1 MKPKVVFAT
10 SMHPARGSAIF
21 VNCDKERKCSCERK
35 EKKHANRAAAE
46 AHIREMLEKRKPGS
60 ENLEAYPCRYG
71 RHWHVGNRLF
81 LPSDGGVRIVD
92 GR

>member
-1 MKPKVVFAT
+1 MKPKVMLAT
-10 SMHPARGSAIF
+10 SMRTKSGSVIF

-35 EKKHANRAAAE
+35 EQYENQAAAE
-46 AHIREMLEKRKPGS
+46 AHIREMTENGASHP
-60 ENLEAYPCRYG
+60 ENLVAYPCRYG

-81 LPSDGGVRIVD
+81 LRSDGGVRIVD